1 LLGLWWRIA
10 WVFYVLITDSNNAG
24 NFSGGVATFF
34 SGFGLLGCH
43 GFFPVKGGG
52 YASRRYLPIMGLLL
66 LVFKRLFQAIVINK
80 TVLDRD
86 Y

>member
-43 GFFPVKGGG
+43 VFCPVKEGDTPRGVISELSACFYCESSVSIANSLVENGG
-52 YASRRYLPIMGLLL
+52 S
-66 LVFKRLFQAIVINK
+66 
-80 TVLDRD
+80 T
-86 Y
+86 